1 MPKEADKKSLGDLLT
16 ELEANP
22 KRSKSAGACICGRWL
37 TTIDEGT
44 VERMYKAFGGP
55 KILVDISNY
64 FYAIKEVYPEIPLEK
79 TTFYMH
85 FRKKCSCYRN
95 NGDNA

>member
-1 MPKEADKKSLGDLLT
+1 MPKTSDKKSLGDLLS

-22 KRSKSAGACICGRWL
+22 KRRRSAGLCICGRWL
-37 TTIDEGT
+37 ETIDKDT
-44 VERMYKAFGGP
+44 VDRMYKAFSGP

-64 FYAIKEVYPEIPLEK
+64 FFAIKEVYPEIPLEK

-85 FRKKCSCYRN
+85 FRKKCSCFKQEKELN
-95 NGDNA
+95 

>member
-1 MPKEADKKSLGDLLT
+1 
-16 ELEANP
+16 
-22 KRSKSAGACICGRWL
+22 
-37 TTIDEGT
+37 
-44 VERMYKAFGGP
+44 MYKAFGGT

-85 FRKKCSCYRN
+85 FRRKCSCYRN